1 MEPSQAKH
9 EIDRNTPTY
18 MCYGSLLISVSVFII
33 FLNPSFPLR
42 THSCTAHIKGRNPMC
57 VLLFPL
63 LQCVEE
69 KNTFSSGKAQ
79 IPFAPREDCL
89 TAPCWMSG
97 FLRGRER
104 KREREG
110 SFEIAVRARCRALL
124 TALSVTWWS

>member
-1 MEPSQAKH
+1 
-9 EIDRNTPTY
+9 
-18 MCYGSLLISVSVFII
+18 
-33 FLNPSFPLR
+33 
-42 THSCTAHIKGRNPMC
+42 MC